1 MATVSINTS
10 VVLVTLF
17 LILVIVIVN
26 PLNPI
31 VHF

>member
-1 MATVSINTS
+1 MATVFINTS
-10 VVLVTLF
+10 VVLVTVF

>member
-1 MATVSINTS
+1 MATVFINTS
-10 VVLVTLF
+10 VVFVTLF

>member
-1 MATVSINTS
+1 MATVFINTS

-17 LILVIVIVN
+17 LILVIVN